1 MFRFRDG
8 RQGAWV
14 SRVPAPLAALG
25 LMLLL
30 LLTVGTLA
38 AQESGAVEASPTAE
52 GIPVEGAPAGGDAA
66 QIDPAA
72 ADALFTKR
80 VLATNVKQVHDVVA
94 ADFDGAGDNDFAA
107 TYYVKHQLVYFPN
120 NGN

>member
-80 VLATNVKQVHDVVA
+80 CLLYTSRCV
-94 ADFDGAGDNDFAA
+94 
-107 TYYVKHQLVYFPN
+107 
-120 NGN
+120 